1 VDLVACVGDDAYGTA
16 VVADLER
23 AGVGTT
29 HVRAV
34 RGARTGTATVAVDP
48 RGENLIVVDLG
59 ANALLD
65 PDDAGA
71 AVSRAAVTLVQLEVG
86 DDVVDAAIRS
96 SPGVV
101 VLNPAPARALRA
113 DLLAHVDVVVPNRVE
128 LALLAGQEAGPRT
141 PAQAAAMARALPGT
155 FDVVVSMG
163 ADGAVV
169 VERRANVAVHVV
181 APTVDAVDTTGA
193 GDVLCGV
200 LAASL
205 AGGHPLADAVRCGV
219 VAASVST
226 TTPGARAA
234 PASGTA
240 LRARAASLTVRDL
253 PGP

>member
-1 VDLVACVGDDAYGTA
+1 MSVVVVGTANVDVVVPVDRLPGPGETAVGSGTVHFGGKGANQAVAAAALCADVDLVACVGDDAYGTA

-200 LAASL
+200 LA
-205 AGGHPLADAVRCGV
+205 
-219 VAASVST
+219 
-226 TTPGARAA
+226 
-234 PASGTA
+234 
-240 LRARAASLTVRDL
+240 
-253 PGP
+253 